1 MGRSRSKE
9 KRNTSVIKEETS
21 GIEKKV
27 SRKEEQKIEIEPKL
41 LPETKNEEEENIKE
55 DIEEKDDHKTKE
67 NDQPS
72 KQKKKRIKKKRIK
85 DSMPCNINKRY
96 IMKASHL
103 SKKEY
108 ASQCRTREIKCKQ
121 TKTCFVHEGRHNLK
135 KIRKWVTNIN
145 KKWISEMNH
154 PIWKQGITWDLV
166 TGGFMETLLN
176 FKFI

>member
-1 MGRSRSKE
+1 MGKKKQKKKE
-9 KRNTSVIKEETS
+9 KRKERKKIAEEDIKKDIKE
-21 GIEKKV
+21 V
-27 SRKEEQKIEIEPKL
+27 NNQKES
-41 LPETKNEEEENIKE
+41 
-55 DIEEKDDHKTKE
+55 
-67 NDQPS
+67 DQPA
-72 KQKKKRIKKKRIK
+72 KQKKKRIKKKRLK
-85 DSMPCNINKRY
+85 NSMPCNINKRY

-145 KKWISEMNH
+145 KKWITEMNH

-176 FKFI
+176 